1 MVRSSISVSASRK
14 IVSAIE
20 QQILSEI
27 VAMRCHRKKER
38 GRDRSPVQ
46 VQSLACRN
54 GLWWASVT
62 AVLPKSI
69 ESVEQLESLLSQP
82 SEQTVRVMKLLEGDI
97 LVLGVGGKMGP
108 TLARMAKRAS
118 DLASVARRVIGVA
131 RFSSA
136 NLERR
141 LQSWGVETIRC
152 DLLNRPELWRLPD
165 APNVI
170 YMAGMKFGST
180 DQEWLTWAMNSY
192 LPGMVAERFRNSR
205 ITAFSTGN
213 VYGLCPVCEKG
224 SGENS
229 VLQPVGE
236 YAMSCLGRERMLEH
250 FSRTNGTKVSVL
262 RLNYATEMRYGVLVD
277 VAQTVFAGL
286 PIPLAMGYLN
296 AIWQGDAN
304 NFSLQSLAHASCPP
318 FVINIAGAEV
328 LSVRKVAE
336 VFAERFQRSAQFE
349 GTEAADALLSDA
361 RKAFGLFGKPTVS
374 ETQMID
380 WIAEWVSQGG
390 ETLAKPTH
398 FENRAG
404 RF

>member
-1 MVRSSISVSASRK
+1 MN
-14 IVSAIE
+14 E
-20 QQILSEI
+20 L
-27 VAMRCHRKKER
+27 
-38 GRDRSPVQ
+38 D
-46 VQSLACRN
+46 
-54 GLWWASVT
+54 
-62 AVLPKSI
+62 
-69 ESVEQLESLLSQP
+69 
-82 SEQTVRVMKLLEGDI
+82 GDI

-118 DLASVARRVIGVA
+118 DAAIVPRRVIGVA

-141 LQSWGVETIRC
+141 LQSWGVETIRG
-152 DLLNRPELWRLPD
+152 DLLDREALHRLPE

-180 DQEWLTWAMNSY
+180 GQEWLTWAMNSY
-192 LPGMVAERFRNSR
+192 LPGMVSERFRNSR
-205 ITAFSTGN
+205 IAAFSTGN

-224 SGENS
+224 SAENS
-229 VLQPVGE
+229 ALHPVGE

-250 FSRTNGTKVSVL
+250 FSRTNGTKVSIL

-277 VAQTVFAGL
+277 VAQKVFTGAPVQL
-286 PIPLAMGYLN
+286 SMGYLN

-304 NFSLQSLAHASCPP
+304 NLSLQALAHASSPP

-328 LSVRKVAE
+328 LSVRKVANA
-336 VFAERFQRSAQFE
+336 FAKRFQKPVQFE

-361 RKAFGLFGKPTVS
+361 QRAFNLFGEPAVS

-380 WIAEWVSQGG
+380 WIADWVSCGG

-398 FENRAG
+398 YENRAG